1 MEEVIF
7 QRQIQKNNLAG
18 VAVNGDNL
26 ASSFTKEELRDCLT
40 LKETVCDTKSKIGQG
55 WPDYT
60 GTSSLQAL
68 NQFDAPLFHMAQANS
83 SKLLGYV
90 RFLHESDDGMKVTA
104 PANASLDPGIQEA
117 NEPYCSSDEDS
128 ECEF

>member
-1 MEEVIF
+1 MIF

-104 PANASLDPGIQEA
+104 PANASLDPGIREA
-117 NEPYCSSDEDS
+117 NETYCSSDEDS